1 MPAQDDGGQ
10 VSEAS
15 NLENA
20 DEPIMPDQSVAGSPD
35 AESGDAQEG
44 KAGPNAQTGNDASGD
59 NDDATEDAAADHG

>member
-20 DEPIMPDQSVAGSPD
+20 GEPIMPDQSVAGSPD
-35 AESGDAQEG
+35 AESGNAQEG
-44 KAGPNAQTGNDASGD
+44 KAGPNAQTGNDASSG
-59 NDDATEDAAADHG
+59 NGGARDDEAADHD

>member
-20 DEPIMPDQSVAGSPD
+20 DEPIMPDQAVAGSPD
-35 AESGDAQEG
+35 AESGDA
-44 KAGPNAQTGNDASGD
+44 T
-59 NDDATEDAAADHG
+59 DDQSADHA